1 MALPKKAG
9 EWRLGR
15 DFQRKQLQ
23 GPLQQDIRPDI
34 LTNHVRYS
42 ERIDSMMPKAKYLT
56 IIRDP
61 AQGSTD
67 KNQPKNYSNLDL
79 IRSDQFRNLA
89 VSGSLTQS
97 NNSFLLFTITIKP
110 QAFSNHYQ
118 GLKKD

>member
-23 GPLQQDIRPDI
+23 GALQQDIRPDI

-67 KNQPKNYSNLDL
+67 KNRSKNYSNLQTKYQ
-79 IRSDQFRNLA
+79 SRNLA
-89 VSGSLTQS
+89 VHVSLIQS
-97 NNSFLLFTITIKP
+97 NNLFLLFTIIIKP

-118 GLKKD
+118 GLRKD

>member
-23 GPLQQDIRPDI
+23 GALQQDIRPDI

-61 AQGSTD
+61 AQGYTD
-67 KNQPKNYSNLDL
+67 KKLSKTGRTITVKIHQWGFE
-79 IRSDQFRNLA
+79 IDQFRLIK
-89 VSGSLTQS
+89 
-97 NNSFLLFTITIKP
+97 LLIRMPGVIPGATM
-110 QAFSNHYQ
+110 SRS
-118 GLKKD
+118 

>member
-23 GPLQQDIRPDI
+23 GALQQDIRPDI

-61 AQGSTD
+61 AQGYTD
-67 KNQPKNYSNLDL
+67 KKLSKTG
-79 IRSDQFRNLA
+79 R
-89 VSGSLTQS
+89 
-97 NNSFLLFTITIKP
+97 TII
-110 QAFSNHYQ
+110 QI
-118 GLKKD
+118 